1 MRKLIQKALLRHF
14 REQGEFSGALL
25 ITFKDGRPQMTG
37 LIDDDDQAAEALIM
51 AVMNAIE
58 TPDSD
63 DEDYVDTIG
72 PCVGEA

>member
-37 LIDDDDQAAEALIM
+37 LIDEDDQAAEALIM
-51 AVMNAIE
+51 AIMNAIE
-58 TPDSD
+58 VPDEAD
-63 DEDYVDTIG
+63 ADYEDTIG
-72 PCVGEA
+72 PCAGEA